1 MIATYDLSL
10 VVFSFLV
17 AILAAYT
24 ALKMTE
30 RVSFS
35 PRHTARFWLLGG
47 SIAMGVGIWAMHFI
61 GMLAYRLPIDVGYD
75 EPLTILSLLIAIAV
89 SSFALWSVSG
99 PQLPMSRLFNGAL
112 WMGVGIAAMHYTGM
126 SAMSMSP
133 AVQYDGLW
141 FAISLIIAFLSA
153 LLALWLAFK
162 LRKNTRHVKLVR
174 FLASVVMGAGISGM
188 HYSGMHAAQFAE
200 GSICLAVNG
209 VTQEWLAIMVIII
222 TFAVLSIAL
231 LTALLE
237 VKFELY
243 SEKMYQANQELRQMV
258 LYDHLTGL
266 PNRSLLADR
275 IEQAMLK
282 AKRNQHNF
290 AVLFLDLNGFK
301 KVNDTLGHHI
311 GDLLLIEVSK
321 RLANTVRAQDTVA
334 RLGGDEFIIL
344 IDQCSRREAAVVAEK
359 LLVVVEQSYLLD
371 DRTVDVAAS
380 IGIAYYPD
388 DGQNGHTLMVN
399 ADMAMY
405 ASKHDGHNGYTFYEA
420 SLAGV

>member
-1 MIATYDLSL
+1 VIATYDLSM

-89 SSFALWSVSG
+89 SSFALWCVSG
-99 PQLPMSRLFNGAL
+99 PQLPLSRLLNGAL
-112 WMGVGIAAMHYTGM
+112 WMGVGIASMHYTGM

-282 AKRNQHNF
+282 ARRNQHNF

-311 GDLLLIEVSK
+311 GDLLLIDVAK

-334 RLGGDEFIIL
+334 RLGGDEFIVL

-359 LLVVVEQSYLLD
+359 LLAVVEQSYLLE
-371 DRTVDVAAS
+371 DRTIEIAAS

>member
-1 MIATYDLSL
+1 VIATYDLSM

-89 SSFALWSVSG
+89 SSFALWCVSG
-99 PQLPMSRLFNGAL
+99 PQLPLSRLLNGAL
-112 WMGVGIAAMHYTGM
+112 WMGVGIASMHYTGM

-282 AKRNQHNF
+282 ARRNQHNF

-311 GDLLLIEVSK
+311 GDLLLIDVAK

-359 LLVVVEQSYLLD
+359 LLAVVEQSYLLE
-371 DRTVDVAAS
+371 DRTIEIAAS